1 MAMTELDENAARFDG
16 AALLLPGAL
25 RDAARTLDKRSRA
38 IAEELRARIGRPLSA
53 VLPEGE
59 RDLGG
64 AVVSRRELDGILDLA
79 TGASAYSARDSIRG
93 GYITARGGYRIGL
106 CGTAIPRDGEI
117 HGFRALS
124 SVAIRIPRE
133 ARGAAREV
141 VGRLLDGDTICST
154 LILSPPGGGK
164 TTLLR
169 DLVRTVSDGDA
180 TLGLAP
186 ARVSL
191 ADERGEIAA
200 LFDGAPQLDVG
211 RGTDVLDACPKA
223 AAIMLLL
230 RAMNPRVI
238 ALDEITAPEDVA
250 AMLSAA
256 NCGVRLLATAHAD
269 GAEDLLKRP
278 LYRQLM
284 ESGIFEKIVTI
295 MRKNGVRIYSV
306 QDATARGAP

>member
-1 MAMTELDENAARFDG
+1 MTELDENAARFDG
-16 AALLLPGAL
+16 AALLLPNIL
-25 RDAARTLDKRSRA
+25 RDAARTLDKRGRA
-38 IAEELRARIGRPLSA
+38 RAEELRARIGHPVSV

-59 RDLGG
+59 RGLGG
-64 AVVSRRELDGILDLA
+64 ADVSRRELDGILDLA

-106 CGTAIPRDGEI
+106 CGTAIPRGGEI
-117 HGFRALS
+117 HGFRSLS

-133 ARGAAREV
+133 AKGAARGV
-141 VGRLLDGDTICST
+141 AGQLISGGAVCSA

-169 DLVRTVSDGDA
+169 DLVRTISDGDA
-180 TLGLAP
+180 SLGLAP

-211 RGTDVLDACPKA
+211 RGTDILDACPKA
-223 AAIMLLL
+223 AAVMLLL
-230 RAMNPRVI
+230 RAMNPQFI

-250 AMLSAA
+250 AMISAA

-278 LYRQLM
+278 LYRRLM
-284 ESGIFEKIVTI
+284 ASGIFEKTVTI
-295 MRKNGVRIYSV
+295 TRQNGARAYSV
-306 QDATARGAP
+306 RACAALPL